1 MSISYRN
8 SIKSD
13 MSSDSLIRNLSDN
26 IGIDIRYNEVSKGSF
41 QARFNMIQM
50 RFNGDPNSPLG
61 FEMLEGLLP
70 GRNYVWNLTWQRT
83 LVNNMQLNLSY
94 DGRKSGEGKIIHTGG
109 LQVRAF
115 F

>member
-1 MSISYRN
+1 
-8 SIKSD
+8 
-13 MSSDSLIRNLSDN
+13 
-26 IGIDIRYNEVSKGSF
+26 
-41 QARFNMIQM
+41 
-50 RFNGDPNSPLG
+50 
-61 FEMLEGLLP
+61 MLEGLLP